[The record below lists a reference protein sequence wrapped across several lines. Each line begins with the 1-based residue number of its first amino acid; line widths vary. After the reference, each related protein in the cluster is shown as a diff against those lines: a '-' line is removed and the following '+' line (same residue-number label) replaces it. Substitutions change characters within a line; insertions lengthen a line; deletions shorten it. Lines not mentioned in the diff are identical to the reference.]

1 MNCLKGLL
9 VSLLSFLLFLSL
21 AFFSIIFM
29 LGNTLLDAEFV
40 TAEIDRLDMSS
51 LAGEL
56 ISFQDL
62 PEMPYLNVVIGE
74 TIDELEPWMK
84 DELSTAID
92 SGYNYFLG
100 RAENLSLIISTQ
112 TAKDTLRE
120 NLWEAFSAS
129 PPPELQGF
137 PPAVG
142 EQYFNQFFEQ
152 QFAEIMPS
160 TIEVTES
167 SIPPDVMA
175 RLEQVRS
182 YLSNYQMAYYGL
194 IGLMVLCA
202 LGIFLI
208 NRDVKRT
215 TRSIGTTVVA
225 YGVIGYTIAFASGYF
240 NVEEQ
245 VMAMTG
251 GISPSLQAWMTQFM
265 DNLMAPLETFDLAL
279 IIIGVILI
287 IGSFVYRRR
296 QAPAEE

>member
-1 MNCLKGLL
+1 MNFLKGLA
-9 VSLLSFLLFLSL
+9 VSLLSFLFFLSL
-21 AFFSIIFM
+21 AFFGIIFM

-62 PEMPYLNVVIGE
+62 PEMPYLNDVIGE

-84 DELSTAID
+84 GELSTVID
-92 SGYNYFLG
+92 SGYDYFLG
-100 RAENLSLIISTQ
+100 RAENLNLIISTQ

-120 NLWEAFSAS
+120 NLWEAFSSS
-129 PPPELQGF
+129 PPPELQGS
-137 PPAVG
+137 PPAAV

-152 QFAEIMPS
+152 WFAEIMPS

-175 RLEQVRS
+175 RLEKVRS
-182 YLSNYQMAYYGL
+182 YLSNYQTACYGL

-245 VMAMTG
+245 VMVMTG

-287 IGSFVYRRR
+287 IVSFVYRRR